1 MCCRPSAAAIA
12 ARDQSPRQFASPG
25 HGAQRWI
32 LAQSSLETCA
42 LEPGILRST
51 ADTAGTSRPRLGRRG
66 AQRYARRARHGRPP
80 VGKSTLTTVIAE
92 HDHPARLV
100 TLDDR
105 ATRAAA
111 LADRTGFVAG
121 FDGNVVIDEVQRAP
135 DLLLAIKEVV
145 DRERRPGRFLLTVA
159 ALASR
164 KSAGRAATSSTRS
177 MRRPLRRSRT
187 PHRSRGVRRA
197 RRRRRLS
204 RGSPARGTPQADLV
218 SRRRRFHAR
227 PRSARRLRRAQARR
241 RSAPAATARHP
252 VRGLAQ
258 LQGRRHPPATAPRHD
273 QELHP
278 AAGDR
283 LPRQA
288 APRLAPRARCARR
301 PHPQTAPR
309 RDGRDEIDIVLENR
323 AGEIA
328 AIEVKAGASLDP
340 RDWRALAKLRDRADK
355 RFRAGVLIHAGRQT
369 LPLGDHLWAL
379 PISGLWA

>member
-227 PRSARRLRRAQARR
+227 PRSARRLRRAQSSTPFRACCDCSPPSPRAC
-241 RSAPAATARHP
+241 STTTPS
-252 VRGLAQ
+252 
-258 LQGRRHPPATAPRHD
+258 PPACDCTPTRSRATPSCWRPSSSSSGSPPGAPGSVRTTST
-273 QELHP
+273 P
-278 AAGDR
+278 
-283 LPRQA
+283 PN
-288 APRLAPRARCARR
+288 C
-301 PHPQTAPR
+301 T
-309 RDGRDEIDIVLENR
+309 
-323 AGEIA
+323 
-328 AIEVKAGASLDP
+328 S
-340 RDWRALAKLRDRADK
+340 
-355 RFRAGVLIHAGRQT
+355 
-369 LPLGDHLWAL
+369 
-379 PISGLWA
+379 S